1 MENEKEEFDKLEM
14 YCSRLGHAV
23 PFKYCR
29 QAEIE
34 LPCPRIVNCWKTQI
48 PIEDYLR
55 EKYDENTMNRIL
67 HPQKPGK
74 IISLIEEVQKHKKSY
89 D

>member
-1 MENEKEEFDKLEM
+1 MVKKKEEFDGLEM
-14 YCSRLGHAV
+14 YCSRLGHEV
-23 PFKYCR
+23 PFKYCW

-48 PIEDYLR
+48 PIESYLW
-55 EKYDENTMNRIL
+55 EKYDENALDRVL

-74 IISLIEEVQKHKKSY
+74 IVSLIEEVRKHKKNC